1 MNRLQ
6 TGFKEN
12 QNKELKKHIGCLET
26 LKYLKGKRKATSFS
40 RQPQSE
46 EGRGDQRTVQ
56 VTMPQREIIP

>member
-1 MNRLQ
+1 MNGLQ
-6 TGFKEN
+6 TGCKEN

-46 EGRGDQRTVQ
+46 EGRGDQRTV
-56 VTMPQREIIP
+56 